1 MKNYTVE
8 EVLNLFTATVTD
20 TFAGTTKGQAQL
32 NRIAK
37 AITNESIEARKKTS
51 YETYAQKAFNKRHSE
66 LSKSDPEKAQV
77 LAARETEWKES
88 YIKKHYLEPDE
99 EF

>member
-1 MKNYTVE
+1 MKNWTVT
-8 EVLNLFTATVTD
+8 EVEDLFTEKVTA
-20 TFAGTTKGQAQL
+20 TFAATKQGQAHL

-37 AITNESIEARKKTS
+37 AITNESIELRKKTS
-51 YETYAQKAFNKRHSE
+51 YDTYAQKAFDKKFRE
-66 LSKSDPEKAQV
+66 LSITDPEKAQA